1 MLFSQSILLVA
12 ALAAVNSAA
21 PTANGAVE
29 NSKSPYSPAHA
40 IFRSLIVHTGEMKRE
55 PGYYYYGKKVDAE
68 DAAAEKRGYY
78 YYGKKVDAEDAAAE
92 KRGYYYYGKKA
103 EAEAST
109 EKREPGYYYYGK
121 KVDVADVANEKRGY
135 YYYGK
140 KVNAEGAEEKR
151 DPGYYYYG
159 KATDAET
166 EEKRE
171 ADAEAPV
178 E

>member
-29 NSKSPYSPAHA
+29 NGKSPYSPAHA
-40 IFRSLIVHTGEMKRE
+40 ISRSLIVHTGEMKRE

-68 DAAAEKRGYY
+68 DAAAER
-78 YYGKKVDAEDAAAE
+78 
-92 KRGYYYYGKKA
+92 RGYYYYGKKA
-103 EAEAST
+103 DAEAST
-109 EKREPGYYYYGK
+109 EKRDPGYYYYGK
-121 KVDVADVANEKRGY
+121 KVDIADAANKKRGY

-140 KVNAEGAEEKR
+140 KVNTEGAEEKR

-159 KATDAET
+159 KAADAET
-166 EEKRE
+166 EEKRD
-171 ADAEAPV
+171 ADAKAPV